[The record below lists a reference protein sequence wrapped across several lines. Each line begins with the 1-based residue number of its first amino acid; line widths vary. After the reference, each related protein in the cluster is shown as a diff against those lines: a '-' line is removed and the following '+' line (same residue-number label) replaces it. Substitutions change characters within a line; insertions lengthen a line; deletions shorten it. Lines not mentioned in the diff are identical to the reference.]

1 MKYYII
7 LAGILFLFI
16 HDLSAETDI
25 YFRTDFDRGDVV
37 TVLITGADDSYT
49 LELVNSSNQYITG
62 NIFFPVYTIYFKG
75 QAALIGLDSTLKA
88 GKYTLL
94 IKNRDGGVESTG
106 EILINENI
114 FKKENIQLN
123 SENTSLRTDPD
134 PEITY
139 EAVQIHEIYGT
150 SRLLSVS
157 GIKPFNIPVDNGIIT
172 SWYGD
177 RRTFFYSN
185 GDSSGSIHS
194 GVDIA
199 APFGTGII
207 AGTPGHVIFS
217 GERIITGNSVVIEY
231 LPGVYGVFF
240 HMNELFVTIG
250 ESVTEDTVIGTLGSS
265 GLATGPH
272 LHWELRVGGIPV
284 DPYYLLEKGLID
296 NSLIMSIVNKHTAE
310 YSERR

>member
-1 MKYYII
+1 MKLLYII
-7 LAGILFLFI
+7 LITLLLFTAGI
-16 HDLSAETDI
+16 SAETDI
-25 YFRTDFDRGDVV
+25 YFNKDFDRGDVV
-37 TVLITGADDSYT
+37 TVLITGTDELYT
-49 LELVNSSNQYITG
+49 LELVNSSSQYITS

-106 EILINENI
+106 EILIHENI

-123 SENTSLRTDPD
+123 SANTSLRIDPD
-134 PEITY
+134 HEITS

-177 RRTFFYSN
+177 RRKFLYSN
-185 GDSSGSIHS
+185 GDNSGSIHS

-199 APFGTGII
+199 APFGTRII
-207 AGTPGHVIFS
+207 AGTPGLVVYA
-217 GERIITGNSVVIEY
+217 GQRILTGNSVVIEY

-272 LHWELRVGGIPV
+272 LHWELRVGGTPV
-284 DPYYLLEKGLID
+284 DPYYLHEKGLID
-296 NSLIMSIVNKHTAE
+296 NSLIMSIVSSHTAE
-310 YSERR
+310 

>member
-25 YFRTDFDRGDVV
+25 YFNKDFDRGDVI
-37 TVLITGADDSYT
+37 TVLITGTEESYT
-49 LELVNSSNQYITG
+49 LELVNNSNQYITG

-75 QAALIGLDSTLKA
+75 QAALIGLDSTLNA

-94 IKNRDGGVESTG
+94 VRNGDRNIESKG
-106 EILINENI
+106 EILIHENI
-114 FKKENIQLN
+114 FKKENIALDYN
-123 SENTSLRTDPD
+123 NTSLRTDTN
-134 PEITY
+134 PEITS

-150 SRLLSVS
+150 SRKLSVK
-157 GIKPFNIPVDNGIIT
+157 GIKPFNIPIDNGIIT

-177 RRTFFYSN
+177 RRNFLYSN

-207 AGTPGHVIFS
+207 AGSPGKVVFA
-217 GERIITGNSVVIEY
+217 GKRIITGNSVVVEY

-240 HMNELFVTIG
+240 HMNELFVTVG

-272 LHWELRVGGIPV
+272 LHWELRVGGTPV
-284 DPYYLLEKGLID
+284 DPYNLLEKGLID
-296 NSLIMSIVNKHTAE
+296 NSLIMSIVNSHTAE
-310 YSERR
+310 